1 MEKLSNTTP
10 KGILPEFQEF
20 LLTKNLVPEKN
31 APFYAYWVGKFL
43 NYARQR
49 QLPTG
54 EYQEP
59 AVIEFLEA
67 LKTDRPISDWQHRQT
82 VDAIR
87 LYFFHYRGQ
96 TKNKLTTDV
105 PAENVSQIMEELKRL
120 IRLKHYSYSTE
131 RTYLQWAER
140 FLVYALQ
147 TGREKTTEVEA
158 EDFKNFISH
167 LALKKRVS
175 ASTQNQAFNAI
186 LFLFRNVLNRKPVI
200 SAGRSGPR
208 EGRNFPWSYRLMK

>member
-1 MEKLSNTTP
+1 MDNLSNTTT
-10 KGILPEFQEF
+10 KGVLTEFQEF
-20 LLTKNLVPEKN
+20 LLSKNLVPEKN

-67 LKTDRPISDWQHRQT
+67 LKTDKPISDWQHRQA

-96 TKNKLTTDV
+96 TKNKLATDV
-105 PAENVSQIMEELKRL
+105 TAENVSQIMEELKRL
-120 IRLKHYSYSTE
+120 IRLKHYS
-131 RTYLQWAER
+131 
-140 FLVYALQ
+140 
-147 TGREKTTEVEA
+147 
-158 EDFKNFISH
+158 
-167 LALKKRVS
+167 
-175 ASTQNQAFNAI
+175 
-186 LFLFRNVLNRKPVI
+186 
-200 SAGRSGPR
+200 
-208 EGRNFPWSYRLMK
+208 